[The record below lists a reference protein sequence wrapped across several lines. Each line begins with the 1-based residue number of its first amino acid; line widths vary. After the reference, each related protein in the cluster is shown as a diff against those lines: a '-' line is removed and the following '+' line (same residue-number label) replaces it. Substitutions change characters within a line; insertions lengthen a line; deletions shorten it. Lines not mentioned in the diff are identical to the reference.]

1 MRVQRLMI
9 QSLMAALVL
18 APAVQAALTI
28 TNGDFESN
36 ATQTTDVTGWF
47 DTTATEDAWWQATWA
62 GPSASPN
69 GGPVLG
75 SELYEF
81 RAELGL
87 SEYRGE

>member
-47 DTTATEDAWWQATWA
+47 DTTATEGRMVAGDMGWTECFAEWA
-62 GPSASPN
+62 DRCW
-69 GGPVLG
+69 V
-75 SELYEF
+75 
-81 RAELGL
+81 
-87 SEYRGE
+87 